1 MRPFTFHLHTKIVF
15 GRGSLNRLGGEAAR
29 LGDRCLLVTGRGFA
43 RRSGYL
49 NTLVKILEESGLN
62 VTVFDQVEP
71 NPSLETVYKGAE
83 EGGRNRCN
91 LVIALGGGSAMD
103 AAKGIAFLLKSG
115 ARLEESFAPNEVSE
129 ALPIVAVPTTC
140 GTGSEVTRY
149 AVLTNVGRRRKEV
162 LLGTPL
168 TPSVA
173 IGDADLLNSLS
184 KQLTAYTGFDAL
196 SHAVEAFLSKEPTPL
211 SDLFALEAARIILG
225 SIVEAAEGAAEARE
239 NMLYASMLAGMAIN
253 CAGTVAV
260 HGMGYYL
267 TNYHGVHH
275 GLANGVLLPHVL
287 RFELERGLSRLEDA
301 AVKLGFENGLSLV
314 ESIEGAA
321 HRTGVA
327 RSLVELG
334 VKPSELD
341 AMVADALSYARNLDK
356 HPNPLTPNDV
366 KKIFERA
373 LGG

>member
-1 MRPFTFHLHTKIVF
+1 MKPFTFYLPTRIVF
-15 GRGSLNRLGGEAAR
+15 GRGCLNRLGVEAAK
-29 LGDRCLLVTGRGFA
+29 LGDRCLLVSGRSFA

-49 NTLVKILEESGLN
+49 NRLVEILRESGLK

-83 EGGRNRCN
+83 EGRENSCN
-91 LVIALGGGSAMD
+91 LVVALGGGSAMD

-115 ARLEESFAPNEVSE
+115 ARLEESFAPNQVDE

-149 AVLTNVGRRRKEV
+149 AVLTDVGRRRKEV
-162 LLGTPL
+162 ILGEPL

-173 IGDADLLNSLS
+173 IVDADLLNSLS
-184 KQLTAYTGFDAL
+184 KELVAYTGFDAL
-196 SHAVEAFLSKEPTPL
+196 SHAVEAYLSRESTPL

-225 SIVEAAEGAAEARE
+225 NIAEAFEGVAEARE
-239 NMLYASMLAGMAIN
+239 NMLYASMLAGVAIN
-253 CAGTVAV
+253 LAGTVAV

-275 GLANGVLLPHVL
+275 GLANGLLLPHVL
-287 RFELERGLSRLEDA
+287 RFELERKLGRLEDA
-301 AVKLGFENGLSLV
+301 AVKLGFENGVGLV
-314 ESIEGAA
+314 EKIEEVAN
-321 HRTGVA
+321 RT
-327 RSLVELG
+327 SLPRNLLKLG
-334 VKPSELD
+334 VEPSELD
-341 AMVADALSYARNLDK
+341 SMVADALSYERNLDK
-356 HPNPLTPNDV
+356 HPNPLTPEDV
-366 KKIFERA
+366 SRIYARA